1 MNDSI
6 KHFFTGLIKLKQTE
20 KQSIS
25 IMKISDTQ
33 KFAMIKALLSKS

>member
-6 KHFFTGLIKLKQTE
+6 KHFFNAVEQTQ

-33 KFAMIKALLSKS
+33 K